1 MSGFVPS
8 RIEREEFVNAIT
20 HGFGLL
26 LVIVGTPILLSLGVR
41 GGDWYHILGLS
52 IYCFSLLM
60 VYTASTVYHSIHHPW
75 YKRAFR
81 KIDHISIY
89 FLIAGTHTPLL
100 VKYLNNGLGT
110 MYLSILWGLV
120 GVGIVYKAFFIHRF
134 KLLSL
139 IFYLGLGW
147 MAVLTIPPMLD
158 QMNDP
163 CFYWILIGG
172 LFICWESFFIYGKKS
187 LLAIQFGICLSLQ
200 VASGITLQCF
210 MLMVDFTSPMKI
222 QKPIWLQ

>member
-8 RIEREEFVNAIT
+8 RIEREEFANAIT
-20 HGFGLL
+20 HGLGLL
-26 LVIVGTPILLSLGVR
+26 LSLIGVPILLSLGVK
-41 GGDWYHILGLS
+41 GENWFQVLGLS

-60 VYTASTVYHSIHHPW
+60 VYTASTVYHSINHPW

-110 MYLSILWGLV
+110 LYLCILWGLV
-120 GVGIVYKAFFIHRF
+120 VIGIIYKAFFIHRL
-134 KLLSL
+134 KVLS
-139 IFYLGLGW
+139 IVFYLGLGW
-147 MAVLTIPPMLD
+147 MAVLTLPPMLD

-172 LFICWESFFIYGKKS
+172 AFYMLGMIFYLWEKIPYSHSIWHLFVIAGSIGHYIALLYAYG
-187 LLAIQFGICLSLQ
+187 
-200 VASGITLQCF
+200 
-210 MLMVDFTSPMKI
+210 
-222 QKPIWLQ
+222 